1 MCGLFGFVNLKS
13 KSLSPAETAAGRKA
27 LNTLAHRGPDQHNDY
42 IWQNVFLGHRR
53 LSILDLSEEGR
64 QPMVAQD
71 QKTAITV
78 NGEIYNF
85 KPIRA
90 ELGENLFRS
99 SSDSEIVLH
108 GYRAWGLAPL
118 IERMDG
124 MYACV
129 ILDVH
134 KNQLHF
140 VRDRAGIKPLIY
152 ARLGDYFLW
161 ASELKAIVSFA
172 RSMDLKLQE
181 DNTALYDFLTYRY
194 IPGAKTLYKNIYN
207 LEPASTL
214 SLDLSNAQQ
223 TIGKYW
229 HLQAS
234 ETPVNHDRAAEI
246 LRTLILESVEEQM
259 VSDVPVGFFLSG
271 GMDSSILVAQAA
283 KTRSDLSTFSIGY
296 DHKAHDETH
305 YAQIVADRFKT
316 NHHTEILSG
325 ADAENLIPMILS
337 WYDQPFADNSALPTY
352 HVSRFAR
359 QNATVALSGDGGDEL
374 FGGYRWYAR
383 FENYHALQSP
393 LQFFGKGPRLNL
405 ARHTSGFLQK
415 LAVRIDRYTHTDPL
429 ELYVMLVDGLPPSLT
444 VTQRAELEIP
454 KDYDALWN
462 FRKFYRPELPDHK
475 RMQYLDF
482 HTFLPDDILT
492 KVDRASMAVS
502 LEARVPFLSRKLIEY
517 AFGLPEDFIYKDGQ
531 LKGGLKYAFK
541 DELPP
546 EILARNKKG
555 FSIPLHAWKGQQEE
569 IRRFQEPVFEYYRH
583 HSKKA
588 A

>member
-1 MCGLFGFVNLKS
+1 MCGLFGFANLKN
-13 KSLSPAETAAGRKA
+13 KILNPAEIEAGRKA
-27 LNTLAHRGPDQHNDY
+27 LNVLAHRGPDQHNDT

-64 QPMVAQD
+64 QPIVSKD
-71 QKTAITV
+71 HKTAITV

-85 KPIRA
+85 KSIRT
-90 ELGENLFRS
+90 ELGNYIFRS

-108 GYRAWGLAPL
+108 GYRAWGLKPL
-118 IERMDG
+118 IEKMDG

-129 ILDVH
+129 ILDAQN
-134 KNQLHF
+134 NQLHF
-140 VRDRAGIKPLIY
+140 IRDRAGIKPLIY
-152 ARLGDYFLW
+152 AHLGDYFLW
-161 ASELKAIVSFA
+161 ASELKAILNFA
-172 RSMDLKLQE
+172 HSMDLKLSE

-194 IPGAKTLYKNIYN
+194 IPGAKTLYKNVYN
-207 LEPASTL
+207 LEPACTL
-214 SLDLSNAQQ
+214 SLDLSSAQQ
-223 TIGKYW
+223 TILKYW
-229 HLQAS
+229 HLHPS
-234 ETPVNHDRAAEI
+234 ENPVNHEKAAEM
-246 LRTLILESVEEQM
+246 LRALILESVEEQM
-259 VSDVPVGFFLSG
+259 ISDVPVGFFLSG

-283 KTRSDLSTFSIGY
+283 KARNDLSTFSIGY
-296 DHKAHDETH
+296 DHKSHDETH
-305 YAQIVADRFKT
+305 FAKIVAQRFKT
-316 NHHTEILSG
+316 KHYTEILSS
-325 ADAENLIPMILS
+325 ADAEHLIPMILS

-359 QNATVALSGDGGDEL
+359 KKATVALSGDGGDEL

-383 FENYHALQSP
+383 FENYHALQS
-393 LQFFGKGPRLNL
+393 LLKFFGKGPRLNL
-405 ARHTSGFLQK
+405 ARHTSGLLQK
-415 LAVRIDRYTHTDPL
+415 MAVRLDRYTHTDPL

-517 AFGLPEDFIYKDGQ
+517 AFSLPEDFIYKDGQ
-531 LKGGLKYAFK
+531 LKGGLKYAYK

-546 EILARNKKG
+546 EILARGKKG

-569 IRRFQEPVFEYYRH
+569 NKRFQETVYDYYRQH
-583 HSKKA
+583 AHKA